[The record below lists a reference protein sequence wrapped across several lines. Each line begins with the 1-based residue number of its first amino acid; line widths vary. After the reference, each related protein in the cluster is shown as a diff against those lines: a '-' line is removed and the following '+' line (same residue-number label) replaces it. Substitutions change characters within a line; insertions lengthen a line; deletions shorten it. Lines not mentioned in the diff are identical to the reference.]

1 MRFFEFA
8 VTPGSNTVSSLVDIA
23 KDPKTDPGL
32 KQEILNIFR
41 QLKSKADNEPANAQ
55 AQTEDPTS
63 DAALIAEIEDDE
75 AYWQRL
81 LNADPRLKTIAERKA
96 KEAFNVGTALATD
109 RISQDAETKL
119 QMAIKVAKSLD
130 KNNSWAEKLRNSA
143 NALGDPLALNFLTAV
158 AEDRALKPS
167 FSLAPGNRKYKLRDV
182 LADDIVGILDNRDF
196 MTDVYTQLPLGSGT
210 GQGSGIGP
218 GETLL
223 ALLIPGAKKPARGD
237 LVVPGI
243 GKWEVKGSGYSGAKL
258 GTGWL
263 DATKE
268 KISGSALRKIFVG
281 EIKPFVADRLN
292 DVISNGKK
300 EFTVDD
306 GIHTEA
312 DFRPTSLASLKA
324 VMNLLEPEQKTKVI
338 RELYTTLFPVAAVNK
353 DTKSLFDDYV
363 EKTPELI
370 NSESRTELAKMQAK
384 LGMIEYA
391 IGYYEC
397 PNFFIVNTTS
407 DEVGVVSGLEAALE
421 SLDDPSLGLSASTI
435 TMSASASKASSGINL
450 PDETRARREVAVKDP
465 TVKTSREPKASKK
478 PSKVI
483 MANDPKL
490 GVWSKYNKDD
500 VNGFIKQFGRDRV
513 NKAFHKLSMD
523 EFEQEFGLK

>member
-8 VTPGSNTVSSLVDIA
+8 ITPGSNTVSSLVDLA
-23 KDPKTDPGL
+23 KDPKTEPGL
-32 KQEILNIFR
+32 KQEILSIFR
-41 QLKSKADNEPANAQ
+41 QLKSKAESEPTNAQ
-55 AQTEDPTS
+55 TQTEDPSS

-75 AYWQRL
+75 AYWQRI
-81 LNADPRLKTIAERKA
+81 LNSDPRLKAIAEKKA
-96 KEAFNVGTALATD
+96 QEAFNVGTALATD
-109 RISQDAETKL
+109 RISQDAEIKL
-119 QMAIKVAKSLD
+119 KMAIRVAESLG
-130 KNNSWAEKLRNSA
+130 KNKSWAEKLRNMA
-143 NALGDPLALNFLTAV
+143 NALGDPLALDFLTAV
-158 AEDRALKPS
+158 AEDKALKPS

-182 LADDIVGILDNRDF
+182 LEDSIVGILDNRDF
-196 MTDVYTQLPLGSGT
+196 MTNVYNELPLGSGT

-237 LVVPGI
+237 LVVPGV
-243 GKWEVKGSGYSGAKL
+243 GKWEVKGSGYSGSKL

-268 KISGSALRKIFVG
+268 KVSGSALRKIFVS

-300 EFTVDD
+300 EFTVDE

-312 DFRPTSLASLKA
+312 DFRPTSLSSLKA
-324 VMNLLEPEQKTKVI
+324 VMALLEPEQKVSII
-338 RELYTTLFPVAAVNK
+338 RELYTTLFPETSVNK
-353 DTKSLFDDYV
+353 DTKSLFDDFV
-363 EKTPELI
+363 QKTPELI
-370 NSESRTELAKMQAK
+370 ASESRTELAKMQAK

-397 PNFFIVNTTS
+397 PNFFVVNTTS
-407 DEVGVVSGLEAALE
+407 DEIGVVSGLEAALE
-421 SLDDPSLGLSASTI
+421 SLDEPSLGLSASTI
-435 TMSASASKASSGINL
+435 TMSASSSKASSGINL
-450 PDETRARREVAVKDP
+450 PDESRARKEPVAK
-465 TVKTSREPKASKK
+465 EPKAKVPRAPKK
-478 PSKVI
+478 SSKVI
-483 MANDPKL
+483 MANDPKF

-513 NKAFHKLSMD
+513 NKAFHSLSMD
-523 EFEQEFGLK
+523 DFEQEFGLK